1 MKHLKFSAAL
11 CAALMIL
18 CTGCSDKNSSDS
30 SVSDNKKN
38 TVSSSISSES
48 KADTETDSKDSEDK
62 DDDAQDSS
70 VLGAGILQA
79 YDFFKSS
86 RYSMNVR
93 YTDSEGNVTEIY
105 RVVNDGDFYQLQKN
119 KIGESGSVK
128 VGDECY
134 DFDKVCGIYRKSSAE
149 SLDSVIE
156 TVVDQKLPRTNTHID
171 PADTV
176 NYDVEEYTYTGDTY
190 ITVMDFCFDKNNGEL
205 VKYTT
210 TYSVEGMDDVTETR
224 EFYNLIPSAPEKADS
239 STADSS
245 VLDESSQLDTDSSS
259 YADTDSSSEA
269 YSDSSSVA
277 EPYTAIKDT
286 VSEGSD
292 IDESVF
298 STAVI
303 DNLADFDNMTEER
316 RLGYCQA
323 IFVTAGI
330 NADDLA
336 KAEYTDDKLKT
347 ISYDDFVTLVYTYG
361 YKS

>member
-70 VLGAGILQA
+70 DLGAGILQA
-79 YDFFKSS
+79 YDFFQSS

-134 DFDKVCGIYRKSSAE
+134 DFDKVCGIYRKSSTE

-190 ITVMDFCFDKNNGEL
+190 ITVMDFCFDKDNGEL

-224 EFYNLIPSAPEKADS
+224 EFYNLIPSAPE
-239 STADSS
+239 
-245 VLDESSQLDTDSSS
+245 
-259 YADTDSSSEA
+259 SSSEA
-269 YSDSSSVA
+269 YSDSSSAA

-330 NADDLA
+330 SADDLA